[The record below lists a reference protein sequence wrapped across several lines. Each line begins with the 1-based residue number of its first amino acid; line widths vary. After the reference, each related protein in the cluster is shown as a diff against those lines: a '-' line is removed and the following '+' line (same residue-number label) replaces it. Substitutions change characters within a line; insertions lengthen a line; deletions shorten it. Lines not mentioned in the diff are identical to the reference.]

1 MWVRWAGEAVLV
13 AVPVAL
19 TATAT
24 AIRRLHDRNKSDWWM
39 LVFYLAPATLI
50 GIGYLSTNAQAL
62 CILAS
67 LPPSRLGR
75 RRTRLPPRHVRAES
89 LRAPTS
95 RSGDAGDTLRRT
107 RPSDLP
113 WHRLPRP
120 ALTPRS
126 AFAFT

>member
-62 CILAS
+62 CVLAS
-67 LPPSRLGR
+67 LPLLAWAAVELGCRRGTSGPNRFGPRPVVPARLAIR
-75 RRTRLPPRHVRAES
+75 CVAPVRATS
-89 LRAPTS
+89 LGTGS
-95 RSGDAGDTLRRT
+95 RDQ
-107 RPSDLP
+107 P
-113 WHRLPRP
+113 
-120 ALTPRS
+120 
-126 AFAFT
+126 